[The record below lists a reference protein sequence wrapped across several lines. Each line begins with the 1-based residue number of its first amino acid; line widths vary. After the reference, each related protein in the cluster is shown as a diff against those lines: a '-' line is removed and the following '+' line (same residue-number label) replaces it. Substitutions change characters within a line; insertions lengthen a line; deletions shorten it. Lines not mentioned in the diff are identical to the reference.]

1 MTTDLESRIR
11 QLEDRAEIGEQVI
24 RYAMGVDRRD
34 WEMFAGCFTDPV
46 RADFSASG
54 RPAADYARDELVDMV
69 RDALSGFTATQHLSP
84 NHVIEFD
91 GHDPDRAVCHSYMY
105 AQHLLEGAPGGD
117 FFLLRGSYTNRLLRT
132 PDGWR
137 IESLT
142 QHVAWPEGNTNA
154 VAEATARLGSSR

>member
-1 MTTDLESRIR
+1 MTIDLESRTR
-11 QLEDRAEIGEQVI
+11 RLEDRAQISEQVI
-24 RYAMGVDRRD
+24 RYALGVDRRD

-54 RPAADYARDELVDMV
+54 KPAADYARDELVDMV
-69 RDALSGFTATQHLSP
+69 RGALSGFTATQHLSP

-91 GHDPDRAVCHSYMY
+91 GHDPDRAVCHSYM
-105 AQHLLEGAPGGD
+105 
-117 FFLLRGSYTNRLLRT
+117 T

-142 QHVAWPEGNTNA
+142 QHVSWPEGNPNA
-154 VAEATARLGSSR
+154 VSEATARLRSGR